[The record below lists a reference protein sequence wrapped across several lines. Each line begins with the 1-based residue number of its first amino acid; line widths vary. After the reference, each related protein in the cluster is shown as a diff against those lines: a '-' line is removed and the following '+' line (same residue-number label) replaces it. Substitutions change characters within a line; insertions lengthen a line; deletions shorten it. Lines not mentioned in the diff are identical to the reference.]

1 MRTYIYSGLILSA
14 VLLSSCSSDD
24 KKSVQNTDAPI
35 SVTVNQSTTNST
47 GSSATATG
55 KLVARNSVNVSTR
68 MMGYITSMR
77 GEVGQNV
84 TAGQALVS
92 INSTDIQAK
101 GGQAN
106 AQISQA
112 QAGYNIAK
120 KDYER
125 FQNLY
130 KNQSASQKE
139 LDDMRARYEMA
150 QAGLQA
156 AQQMKNEVNSQY
168 KYTNITAPISGT
180 ITAKFAEQGD
190 MASPGMPL
198 LTIES
203 SGSLQAQVLVSEK
216 DITMITQGMS
226 VQVTLKSINKTVS
239 GTVSEISKSAT
250 NTGGQYMVKI
260 NIPASK
266 ELLPGMFVNVQFPFK
281 NSGKTNQDFQEN
293 IMIPKSALVENGQLT
308 GVYVVSSQNAAD
320 IECKGLFLNADS
332 GFDSKK
338 LRDMLYKKEIIGNIK
353 GNPRNRDT
361 KNEKYFD
368 NELYKRRFKI
378 EKANAWLDSFKALL
392 VRFETLNITW
402 TNLHYLAFSILFL
415 RKIKV

>member
-1 MRTYIYSGLILSA
+1 MKTYIYSGLILSA
-14 VLLSSCSSDD
+14 VLFSSCSQDD

-47 GSSATATG
+47 GSVATATG

-77 GEVGQNV
+77 VEVGQNV
-84 TAGQALVS
+84 TAGQPLVS

-112 QAGYNIAK
+112 QASFNIAR

-130 KNQSASQKE
+130 KSQSVSQKE

-156 AQQMKNEVNSQY
+156 ARQMKNEVNSQY

-203 SGSLQAQVLVSEK
+203 SGNLQAQVLVSEK
-216 DITMITQGMS
+216 YITMISQGMS

-239 GTVSEISKSAT
+239 GTVSEIGKSAT

-260 NIPASK
+260 NIPASQD
-266 ELLPGMFVNVQFPFK
+266 LLPGMFVNVQFPFK
-281 NSGKTNQDFQEN
+281 NSGKTNQDFQES
-293 IMIPKSALVENGQLT
+293 IMVPKSALVENGQLT
-308 GVYVVSSQNAAD
+308 GVYVVSSQNTAVLRWLKIGKTFGD
-320 IECKGLFLNADS
+320 QVEVLSGLNTKEPYIIS
-332 GFDSKK
+332 SNGK
-338 LRDMLYKKEIIGNIK
+338 LYNGAKIQIKRD
-353 GNPRNRDT
+353 
-361 KNEKYFD
+361 
-368 NELYKRRFKI
+368 
-378 EKANAWLDSFKALL
+378 
-392 VRFETLNITW
+392 
-402 TNLHYLAFSILFL
+402 
-415 RKIKV
+415 

>member
-1 MRTYIYSGLILSA
+1 MTLAHRGYDYSSTKKSQNDDSTSFRKKNKINIMKTYIYSGLILSA
-14 VLLSSCSSDD
+14 VLFSSCSQDD

-47 GSSATATG
+47 GSVATATG

-84 TAGQALVS
+84 TVGQPLVN

-112 QAGYNIAK
+112 QASFNIAK

-203 SGSLQAQVLVSEK
+203 SGTLQAQVLVSEK
-216 DITMITQGMS
+216 DITMINQGMS
-226 VQVTLKSINKTVS
+226 VQVTLKSINKTIS

-260 NIPASK
+260 NIPASQD
-266 ELLPGMFVNVQFPFK
+266 LLPGMFVNVQFPFK
-281 NSGKTNQDFQEN
+281 NSGKTNQDFEES
-293 IMIPKSALVENGQLT
+293 IMVPKFALVENGQLA
-308 GVYVVSSQNAAD
+308 GVYVVSSQNTAVLRWLKIGKIFGD
-320 IECKGLFLNADS
+320 NVEVLSGLNTKEPYIIS
-332 GFDSKK
+332 SNGK
-338 LRDMLYKKEIIGNIK
+338 LYNGA
-353 GNPRNRDT
+353 
-361 KNEKYFD
+361 
-368 NELYKRRFKI
+368 KI
-378 EKANAWLDSFKALL
+378 QVK
-392 VRFETLNITW
+392 
-402 TNLHYLAFSILFL
+402 
-415 RKIKV
+415 